1 MKLLENKVAIITG
14 GSRGIGKAICEK
26 FISEGAIVAFT
37 YLSSDEKARALEVEL
52 GKNGGVAKG
61 FKSDASDHVQAQQ
74 LIDAVVAEFGRVDIL
89 VNNAGITRDGL
100 LMRMSEQDWDE
111 VMNTNLKSVFNTVK
125 AAQKYMLKQRSGS
138 IINLSSVVGVKGNAG
153 QSNYS
158 ASKAGIIGF
167 TKSIALELGSRNI
180 RSNAIAPGFIE
191 TEMTGVLDEKVVQ
204 GWRDS
209 IPLKRGGQPEDVA
222 NLCVFLGSDMSAY
235 ISGQCINVCGGM
247 LT

>member
-1 MKLLENKVAIITG
+1 MGLLDNKVAIVTG
-14 GSRGIGKAICEK
+14 GSRGIGKAICER
-26 FISEGAIVAFT
+26 FIQEGATVAFT
-37 YLSSDEKARALEVEL
+37 YLSSDEKARALEAEL
-52 GKNGGVAKG
+52 SAHGGVAKG
-61 FKSDASDHVQAQQ
+61 FKSDAANFDQAQT
-74 LIDAVVAEFGRVDIL
+74 LIDAVVQEFGRVDIL

-100 LMRMSEQDWDE
+100 LMRMSEADWDE

-153 QSNYS
+153 QANYS

-191 TEMTGVLDEKVVQ
+191 TEMTAVLDEKVVQ
-204 GWRDS
+204 GWRDG
-209 IPLKRGGQPEDVA
+209 IPLKRGGQPNDVA

-235 ISGQCINVCGGM
+235 ITGQCLNVCGGM